1 MQNLPRPNAI
11 NVFGELKLIL
21 LLAVL
26 ARTITILLAR
36 KKLCRAHGTDSFYTP
51 ATALSKVFTL
61 KTAIP
66 KTAIMRFPVRKNFYH
81 LLPLL
86 FLLTSA
92 AAAPLLTNMK
102 TSHGNI
108 LLS

>member
-36 KKLCRAHGTDSFYTP
+36 KKLCRAHGTDLFYTP
-51 ATALSKVFTL
+51 ATTLSKVFTL
-61 KTAIP
+61 KTAI
-66 KTAIMRFPVRKNFYH
+66 MRFPARKNFYH

-92 AAAPLLTNMK
+92 AADKHENEPR
-102 TSHGNI
+102 
-108 LLS
+108 